1 MLNIFIYR
9 LKLWTIIIIMTCLG
23 FAHGSLFVTFH
34 PAGSAWAKQQ
44 RAPTPEQTARHI
56 RGNFERVTHGIKP
69 ASTRDLPN
77 AIKDL
82 LKEQ

>member
-9 LKLWTIIIIMTCLG
+9 LKLWTIVIAMTCLG
-23 FAHGSLFVTFH
+23 FAHGALFVTFY
-34 PAGSAWAKQQ
+34 PSGQVWAKQQ
-44 RAPTPEQTARHI
+44 HAPTLKQTTAHI
-56 RGNFERVTHGIKP
+56 RANFAKAIANVKSE
-69 ASTRDLPN
+69 STRDLPN

>member
-1 MLNIFIYR
+1 MLNTFIYR

-23 FAHGSLFVTFH
+23 FAHGSLFVAFY
-34 PAGSAWAKQQ
+34 PAGQAWAKQQ
-44 RAPTPEQTARHI
+44 HAPTPEQTTAHI
-56 RGNFERVTHGIKP
+56 RANFAQTIANVNP